1 MVKNAPKQNGFTVV
15 ELMVAMAILVL
26 AMMPLAY
33 SFTQEQKILR
43 NSYRRAVAIELVD
56 GEMEILLAGEWRA
69 FSPGEQPYTFH
80 AASAANLPPGKVTL
94 TITGKHLRLDWK
106 PDQKSSGGEVVRDA
120 DTK

>member
-1 MVKNAPKQNGFTVV
+1 MVKGASKQNGFTVT
-15 ELMVAMAILVL
+15 ELMVAMAILLL

-56 GEMEILLAGEWRA
+56 GEMEILLAGEWHS
-69 FSPGEQPYTFH
+69 FSQGQQPYAFH
-80 AASAANLPPGKVTL
+80 AASAANLPPGNTTL

-106 PDQKSSGGEVVRDA
+106 PAQKSSGGEVVREADA
-120 DTK
+120 K